1 MDCLTQRGGK
11 AASFHADADVLFQEE
26 ASPETGAFVLRVSEA
41 LLQCLGFLQSR
52 SEECIAPALCHG
64 R

>member
-1 MDCLTQRGGK
+1 MTRRGGK
-11 AASFHADADVLFQEE
+11 AASFHADADVLFLDE
-26 ASPETGAFVLRVSEA
+26 AAPETGAFVRRVSEA
-41 LLQCLGFLQSR
+41 LLPCLGFLQSR